1 MLSQVDEEL
10 IILQAIDEV
19 ANNQENFPAYEKTV
33 TLPSK
38 ILVKRNILV
47 ELYAGNY
54 NIEDGLVNGA
64 DGAIRSYSYG
74 KKEMD
79 VIWIEFVDPNVG
91 KMQREKFHELYNDNF
106 SPSWTP
112 IFRVA
117 KPLPCARG
125 NTQTTIRKQFPIQL
139 ACVRTIHRAQGLTLD
154 RLAFNPINIRA
165 HGLVYTTLSRVKS
178 MDSLFLVH
186 KLSQQNF
193 SVNKKL
199 TTEMK

>member
-1 MLSQVDEEL
+1 MRLNEQSDEDIEYINHHCYRSPPLDPLFPYLFYKNKDVQRHNEQMLSQVDEEL
-10 IILQAIDEV
+10 IILQAIDGVE
-19 ANNQENFPAYEKTV
+19 NNQENFPAYEKTT

-47 ELYAGNY
+47 ELYARNY

-64 DGAIRSYSYG
+64 DGAMRSYSYG

-79 VIWIEFVDPNVG
+79 VIWIEFVDPAVG
-91 KMQREKFHELYNDNF
+91 KMQREKFHELYDNNI

-139 ACVRTIHRAQGLTLD
+139 ACARTIHR
-154 RLAFNPINIRA
+154 
-165 HGLVYTTLSRVKS
+165 
-178 MDSLFLVH
+178 H
-186 KLSQQNF
+186 K
-193 SVNKKL
+193 
-199 TTEMK
+199 E

>member
-1 MLSQVDEEL
+1 M
-10 IILQAIDEV
+10 
-19 ANNQENFPAYEKTV
+19 
-33 TLPSK
+33 
-38 ILVKRNILV
+38 
-47 ELYAGNY
+47 
-54 NIEDGLVNGA
+54 
-64 DGAIRSYSYG
+64 RSYLYG

-79 VIWIEFVDPNVG
+79 VIWIEFVDPAVG
-91 KMQREKFHELYNDNF
+91 KMQREKFHELYDNNI

-139 ACVRTIHRAQGLTLD
+139 ACARTIHREQGLTLD

-165 HGLVYTTLSRVKS
+165 HGLVYTALSRVKS